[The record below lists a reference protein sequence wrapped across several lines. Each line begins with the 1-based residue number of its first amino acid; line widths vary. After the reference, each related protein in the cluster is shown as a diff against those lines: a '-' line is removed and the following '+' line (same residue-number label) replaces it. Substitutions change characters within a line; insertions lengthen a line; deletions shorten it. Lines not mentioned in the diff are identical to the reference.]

1 MKTICGIDCREC
13 THKDNCKGCVETNGH
28 PLGGECV
35 AARCYQSGGEKC
47 FLQYKKE
54 VLDEVN
60 FLQIKD
66 MPPVTTL
73 FLSPEL
79 EKQGALPNIRYHD
92 TFH

>member
-47 FLQYKKE
+47 FLQYKK
-54 VLDEVN
+54 
-60 FLQIKD
+60 
-66 MPPVTTL
+66 
-73 FLSPEL
+73 
-79 EKQGALPNIRYHD
+79 A
-92 TFH
+92 

>member
-1 MKTICGIDCREC
+1 MVMKTICGIDCREC

-60 FLQIKD
+60 SLQIKD
-66 MPPVTTL
+66 T
-73 FLSPEL
+73 
-79 EKQGALPNIRYHD
+79 ACNN
-92 TFH
+92 TFSAKRGLCEFGIYTSKWG